1 LHVNLI
7 FLEVCLSWN
16 SITRVIH
23 VFATL
28 YKYFRA
34 LQSIWIYFEIQTIR
48 IRTIDSSSVLHR
60 FGFIY
65 QILRI
70 PIHFFSR
77 PDNRNPSS
85 RLGRSIRSLRFFPR
99 TCRETVIWN
108 NAQNDNELEWERV
121 NDLTVR
127 YRMSRILL
135 YDHREKVLYI
145 SVLSEE
151 ELLRW
156 KTPI

>member
-1 LHVNLI
+1 
-7 FLEVCLSWN
+7 LEVCLSWN

-28 YKYFRA
+28 YKYFRT
-34 LQSIWIYFEIQTIR
+34 LRSIWIYFE
-48 IRTIDSSSVLHR
+48 IRTIDSSSV
-60 FGFIY
+60 GFIY

-77 PDNRNPSS
+77 PDNGNPSS
-85 RLGRSIRSLRFFPR
+85 RLGRSIRSRRFFPR